1 MSQENARIVGL
12 AHEYLNEGDINGLIA
27 LCDGDFE
34 LDMSAR
40 ALNPETYRGHAG
52 IRRFYSEVSEVWE
65 EFRWEPLRFLE
76 AADKVVVL
84 LHSHG
89 RGKGSGLEMARDAA
103 MVWTVAEDRLRSVRF
118 YTGQAEALEPPG
130 CRSSA

>member
-52 IRRFYSEVSEVWE
+52 IRRFYSRGERGLGGVS
-65 EFRWEPLRFLE
+65 LG
-76 AADKVVVL
+76 AAAL
-84 LHSHG
+84 PRG
-89 RGKGSGLEMARDAA
+89 R
-103 MVWTVAEDRLRSVRF
+103 
-118 YTGQAEALEPPG
+118 
-130 CRSSA
+130 